1 MDEKGKK
8 QLIRL
13 PLMYAVKLVVV
24 EYVHRMEPNVV
35 DRRLSHRD
43 SKVARVGN
51 RGGDRGRNVTR
62 GCGGRGARGRNRPAL
77 GRQMLF

>member
-1 MDEKGKK
+1 MDGKGKK
-8 QLIRL
+8 QRIRL

-24 EYVHRMEPNVV
+24 EDVRRMEPDVV
-35 DRRLSHRD
+35 ESQRRQG
-43 SKVARVGN
+43 ARVGN
-51 RGGDRGRNVTR
+51 RGGNRGRNVTR